1 LRFGWDDPNHPLNH
15 TRAKRATL
23 KKILPADKFEEL
35 MRLAYNDDM
44 PHSFNDDDDSE
55 NVMHEEG
62 LNEMLRG
69 FFGDG
74 NNHDDND
81 HMVDSNDDSRG
92 NYHQRNLDDNNLK
105 DSIKQAAKTPVFRS
119 GASRTLKLACT
130 LILLEIKSLFG
141 WSDKGFT
148 TLLK

>member
-1 LRFGWDDPNHPLNH
+1 LRFGWDDPNH

-23 KKILPADKFEEL
+23 KRILPADKFEEM
-35 MRLAYNDDM
+35 MRLAYNDDT

-55 NVMHEEG
+55 NVVHEEG
-62 LNEMLRG
+62 LNEMLIC

-74 NNHDDND
+74 SNHDNND
-81 HMVDSNDDSRG
+81 HMVDSNDDIRG

-105 DSIKQAAKTPVFRS
+105 ESIKEAAKTPVFIS
-119 GASRTLKLACT
+119 GASRTSKLACT

>member
-1 LRFGWDDPNHPLNH
+1 
-15 TRAKRATL
+15 
-23 KKILPADKFEEL
+23 

-55 NVMHEEG
+55 NAVHEEG
-62 LNEMLRG
+62 LNEMITG

-74 NNHDDND
+74 NNDDDND
-81 HMVDSNDDSRG
+81 HIIDSNDDSRG
-92 NYHQRNLDDNNLK
+92 NYKQRNLDDNNLK
-105 DSIKQAAKTPVFRS
+105 YSIKQAMKILVYRL
-119 GASRTLKLACT
+119 GANITLKLACT
-130 LILLEIKSLFG
+130 LMLLEIKSLFG